1 MRSIE
6 EVLAAL
12 QNSSFRRGFKLR
24 GKDLTYLR
32 QKGLAVILEHAR
44 DFLAKRL
51 QPAVIPND
59 GKQTPFRGHPVFVAQ
74 HATACCCRHCL
85 EKWHRIPRGRELSPD
100 ELAYVL
106 TVLARWLEKESGISS
121 CNIHSGHIR

>member
-51 QPAVIPND
+51 QPAVFPTMANKRLSAVIPYSLPNM
-59 GKQTPFRGHPVFVAQ
+59 QR
-74 HATACCCRHCL
+74 HAAVGTVWRNG
-85 EKWHRIPRGRELSPD
+85 I
-100 ELAYVL
+100 AYHEG
-106 TVLARWLEKESGISS
+106 AS
-121 CNIHSGHIR
+121 